1 MPNIKKNCKFY
12 GGPKQATTYSL
23 FLNMSAVPKKSTS
36 ANLAFIWHI
45 QRIGISAKKFDEPR
59 IQFKRVT
66 FWLLSQLSMLTLH
79 FEPRNRNLLI
89 GCYQRVSYCKQK
101 TSSFKGDFSFQVFF
115 GVFFLIFELIA
126 YISAHK

>member
-115 GVFFLIFELIA
+115 WGVFS
-126 YISAHK
+126 YI